1 MGKWLNT
8 QPSDQLLGEGSH
20 KTHGGPEGTSSTLS
34 DCMFAFAET
43 PRLQPSCPNP
53 RKHICGGDDPHA
65 PSLWHVQFLAT
76 RGNNLELLF
85 LLCLSGDNVSSSAS
99 HVTRSCRRAR
109 KSCLALEVRG
119 SREGNCMMMESSGR
133 QESAEMS
140 GIGHGLTKAEFL

>member
-1 MGKWLNT
+1 MKVKNT
-8 QPSDQLLGEGSH
+8 LKDDLFEIKKPKLKHLFIIYSENHQ
-20 KTHGGPEGTSSTLS
+20 K
-34 DCMFAFAET
+34 CT
-43 PRLQPSCPNP
+43 PIIPFFLHNFVF
-53 RKHICGGDDPHA
+53 
-65 PSLWHVQFLAT
+65 SLA